1 MVCFGISLISRVF
14 TDLISLYNSFCESR
28 LISSLDFDND
38 GKIRAKDIKELVN
51 RITGITGR
59 HKLEGADA
67 ERNQLSEGE
76 GSEMEKVIKHVS
88 KIAEMRL

>member
-1 MVCFGISLISRVF
+1 MHFSLFFI
-14 TDLISLYNSFCESR
+14 
-28 LISSLDFDND
+28 DFDDD
-38 GKIRAKDIKELVN
+38 GKIRAKDIEELVN

-88 KIAEMRL
+88 KITEMSL

>member
-1 MVCFGISLISRVF
+1 MCLSLFFI
-14 TDLISLYNSFCESR
+14 N
-28 LISSLDFDND
+28 FDDD
-38 GKIRAKDIKELVN
+38 GKIRAKDIEELVN

-67 ERNQLSEGE
+67 ERNQLSKGD

-88 KIAEMRL
+88 RITEMRL

>member
-1 MVCFGISLISRVF
+1 MSFPCNR
-14 TDLISLYNSFCESR
+14 FCEF
-28 LISSLDFDND
+28 LFIISLDFDDD
-38 GKIRAKDIKELVN
+38 GKIRAKDIEELVN

-88 KIAEMRL
+88 KITEMGL